1 MTTKFKLKEGEVLG
15 ILIGRLRKSKS
26 EVAED
31 LKISVQTLSKSF
43 ASELLTSNI
52 KRKAANYLNVVE
64 SYFSGWYV
72 PNLSESDFD
81 SLNEPE
87 MKYENKMGLDELT
100 ASEVMKYL
108 EERDRM
114 RRNWPAYR
122 VKRRRRQR
130 CPRLRREC
138 QLRIRSRN

>member
-81 SLNEPE
+81 SLDEPE
-87 MKYENKMGLDELT
+87 MKYENKMGLEELT

-108 EERDRM
+108 EERDR
-114 RRNWPAYR
+114 RFD
-122 VKRRRRQR
+122 
-130 CPRLRREC
+130 EE
-138 QLRIRSRN
+138 RIRYYKERDRLLAIIENLTKTT